1 MGDFSRTKSDFSLLS
16 HRSRDDRR
24 GVWEKQAAGRGL
36 GLRFALCIRRRGI
49 CFRFDEGLGSFLSLL
64 IKQSVLVP
72 ENPFDEL
79 TTQQQERGGG
89 NGHSGAGGSADLPD
103 VCAEIIDSIPASYR
117 GQRRLRYVAEQT
129 DKLSEEQTREL
140 GEIVEGFVQRT
151 LELDASDM
159 DVGGQACDGNIWYR
173 IDGEKRR
180 EEELGTYDP
189 LETDILVLN
198 LLNDKRTRQL
208 LEEGAADFS
217 YELDVK
223 GNDKGPRRFRATA
236 YSDYDHAALNMRA
249 IRDEIFPLDTLGF
262 HSRIQKGMMFRH
274 VRDGLTLITGV
285 TGSGKSTTLDAI
297 VDANNKDVPGH
308 IVVIAQPVEYM
319 HEPKKCIVRH
329 REVGKDVPTFKAGI
343 TQALRQDPD
352 IVVIGEMRDPETI
365 QAALE
370 VTDSGHKVFS
380 TLHTSSAM
388 ETIDRIVAEVPPD
401 EQERVRH
408 RLADVLRCV
417 ISQKLLPKKGGGRQ
431 LAKEVLWVNSS
442 ARAAIKND
450 NVGEVYQMM
459 WEGGKQGQTTL
470 EQDLYKLVRKRKI
483 EPEDAMDYANNKKRL
498 RRLM

>member
-1 MGDFSRTKSDFSLLS
+1 MSSRPP
-16 HRSRDDRR
+16 
-24 GVWEKQAAGRGL
+24 GAV
-36 GLRFALCIRRRGI
+36 ALKDITSMI
-49 CFRFDEGLGSFLSLL
+49 VDSM
-64 IKQSVLVP
+64 
-72 ENPFDEL
+72 
-79 TTQQQERGGG
+79 
-89 NGHSGAGGSADLPD
+89 PD
-103 VCAEIIDSIPASYR
+103 SCR
-117 GQRRLRYVAEQT
+117 GQRRFQYLAEQT
-129 DKLSEEQTREL
+129 DQLSPEKSTSLRTLAERF
-140 GEIVEGFVQRT
+140 IRRT

-159 DVGGQACDGNIWYR
+159 DLGGRACDGNVWYR
-173 IDGEKRR
+173 VDGEKRR
-180 EEELGTYDP
+180 EEEFGTYDP
-189 LETDILVLN
+189 LETDILVFN
-198 LLNDKRTRQL
+198 LLNDKQTRQL
-208 LEEGAADFS
+208 LDKGATDFS
-217 YELDVK
+217 YRLEVEESDR
-223 GNDKGPRRFRATA
+223 PRRFRATA

-249 IRDEIFPLDTLGF
+249 ISDEIFPLDTLGF
-262 HSRIQKGMMFRH
+262 HPKIQKGMMFRH

-297 VDANNKDVPGH
+297 IDANNEDYPGH
-308 IVVIAQPVEYM
+308 IVVIADPIEYM
-319 HEPKKCIVRH
+319 HEPKESIVRH
-329 REVGKDVPTFKAGI
+329 REVGKDVVSFKDGI

-388 ETIDRIVAEVPPD
+388 ETIDRIVAEVPTD

-417 ISQKLLPKKGGGRQ
+417 VSQKLLPKIGGGRQ
-431 LAKEVLWVNSS
+431 LAKEVLWVDAS

-459 WEGGKQGQTTL
+459 WQGGKQGQTTL

-483 EPEDAMDYANNKKRL
+483 EPETAMDYANNKKRL

>member
-1 MGDFSRTKSDFSLLS
+1 MVVDSM
-16 HRSRDDRR
+16 
-24 GVWEKQAAGRGL
+24 
-36 GLRFALCIRRRGI
+36 
-49 CFRFDEGLGSFLSLL
+49 
-64 IKQSVLVP
+64 
-72 ENPFDEL
+72 
-79 TTQQQERGGG
+79 
-89 NGHSGAGGSADLPD
+89 PD
-103 VCAEIIDSIPASYR
+103 SCR
-117 GQRRLRYVAEQT
+117 GQRRLRYLAKQT
-129 DKLSEEQTREL
+129 DQLSPEKSNSLRALAEHFIR
-140 GEIVEGFVQRT
+140 RT

-159 DVGGQACDGNIWYR
+159 DLGGRACDGNIWYR
-173 IDGEKRR
+173 VEGEKRR
-180 EEELGTYDP
+180 EEEFGAYDP
-189 LETDILVLN
+189 LETDILVFN
-198 LLNDKRTRQL
+198 LLNDKQTRQL
-208 LEEGAADFS
+208 LDEGATDFS
-217 YELDVK
+217 YRLEVEE
-223 GNDKGPRRFRATA
+223 NDRPRRFRATA

-249 IRDEIFPLDTLGF
+249 ISEEIFPLDTLGF
-262 HSRIQKGMMFRH
+262 HPKIQKGMMFRH

-297 VDANNKDVPGH
+297 IDANNEDYPGH
-308 IVVIAQPVEYM
+308 IVVIADPIEYM
-319 HEPKKCIVRH
+319 HEPKESIVRH
-329 REVGKDVPTFKAGI
+329 REVGKDVVTFKDGI

-388 ETIDRIVAEVPPD
+388 ETIDRIVAEVPTD

-417 ISQKLLPKKGGGRQ
+417 VSQKLLPKIGGGRQ
-431 LAKEVLWVNSS
+431 LAKEVLWVDAS

-459 WEGGKQGQTTL
+459 WQGGKQGQTTL

-483 EPEDAMDYANNKKRL
+483 EPETAMDYANNKKRL

>member
-1 MGDFSRTKSDFSLLS
+1 MSED
-16 HRSRDDRR
+16 
-24 GVWEKQAAGRGL
+24 
-36 GLRFALCIRRRGI
+36 AL
-49 CFRFDEGLGSFLSLL
+49 ESFLS
-64 IKQSVLVP
+64 QS
-72 ENPFDEL
+72 
-79 TTQQQERGGG
+79 
-89 NGHSGAGGSADLPD
+89 ASADSSPNGRSSRPPGAVALKDITSMLVDSMPD
-103 VCAEIIDSIPASYR
+103 SCR
-117 GQRRLRYVAEQT
+117 GQRRLRYLADQT
-129 DKLSEEQTREL
+129 DQLSPEKSTSLRQLAERF
-140 GEIVEGFVQRT
+140 IRRT

-159 DVGGQACDGNIWYR
+159 DLGGRACDGNVWYR
-173 IDGEKRR
+173 VDGEKRR
-180 EEELGTYDP
+180 EEEFGTYDP
-189 LETDILVLN
+189 LETDLLVFN
-198 LLNDKRTRQL
+198 LLNDKQTRQL
-208 LEEGAADFS
+208 LDEGATDFS
-217 YELDVK
+217 YRLEVD
-223 GNDKGPRRFRATA
+223 GADRPRRFRATA

-249 IRDEIFPLDTLGF
+249 IADEIFPLDTLGF
-262 HSRIQKGMMFRH
+262 HPKIQKGMMFRH

-297 VDANNKDVPGH
+297 IDANNEDVPGH
-308 IVVIAQPVEYM
+308 IVVIAEPIEYM
-319 HEPKKCIVRH
+319 HEPKQCIVRH
-329 REVGKDVPTFKAGI
+329 REVGKDVVSFKAGI

-388 ETIDRIVAEVPPD
+388 ETIDRIVAEVPTD

-417 ISQKLLPKKGGGRQ
+417 VSQQLLPKIGGGRQ
-431 LAKEVLWVNSS
+431 LAKEVLWVDAS

-459 WEGGKQGQTTL
+459 WQGGKQGQTTL

-483 EPEDAMDYANNKKRL
+483 EPETAMDYANNKKRL